1 MAALT
6 GAQTWE
12 GLCRATQFAVEKD
25 GRHPRFFAS
34 SPLLHRAARPR
45 KISVPFSHRQGVVC
59 AMGTEVKDKKTASFN
74 KWAASVGIKS
84 PRLQLAEFSG
94 VRGVMTTDKLVIDEL
109 LMTVPRGQALE
120 VTATQ
125 KLPPALRG
133 VVSDALWARSEWAMR
148 LALLLLHA
156 KHVRTVGEGAATPDR
171 TPWVEVLP
179 RELSTPLHWSKS
191 ELAELQCRHIIA
203 AVDAQRARWD
213 ELVRGVRGDEVAA
226 KGPLASALTD
236 REVTWALEMA
246 RSRAFSGPAVGGS
259 LKSRLTTLATIGAL
273 SATYVLLDLGEPV
286 QALTGAI
293 AAIGFNLIYDLLL
306 SREIT
311 NYVIC
316 PMIDMLNHRGDAK
329 VRMQGGH
336 HRWECKGGTTGG
348 HMLIHREPPRAHND
362 SGYMGMVSRRHAG
375 QQGRWQPPARF
386 QGSGP

>member
-109 LMTVPRGQALE
+109 LMTVPRGQAL
-120 VTATQ
+120 
-125 KLPPALRG
+125 
-133 VVSDALWARSEWAMR
+133 
-148 LALLLLHA
+148 
-156 KHVRTVGEGAATPDR
+156 
-171 TPWVEVLP
+171 EVLP